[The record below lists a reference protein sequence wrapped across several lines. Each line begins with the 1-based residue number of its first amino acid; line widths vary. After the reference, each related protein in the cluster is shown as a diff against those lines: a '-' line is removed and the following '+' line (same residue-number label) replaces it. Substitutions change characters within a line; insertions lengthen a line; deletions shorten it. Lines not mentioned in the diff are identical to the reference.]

1 MWWWGVLAEVSQCF
15 LDAEAVSLSRAVAVT
30 TAAPPVVK
38 LQARTG
44 WAALQAGSAFA
55 CEKKKKIIL
64 FFPIFLKYSSYL
76 TLELTFS
83 RQPPTLIP

>member
-1 MWWWGVLAEVSQCF
+1 MWWGVIAEVSQCF

-44 WAALQAGSAFA
+44 WAALQAGSASA
-55 CEKKKKIIL
+55 CEKKNYLIFSYFPQIFL
-64 FFPIFLKYSSYL
+64 LSDPRTDFFPAATDTDSL
-76 TLELTFS
+76 TS
-83 RQPPTLIP
+83 